1 MVHQYEEH
9 LKMQGLSLEQFL
21 EFTQSTMEALED
33 QMHEEAE
40 KRVKYRLMLE
50 EIAKVEKIE
59 ITEEKAME
67 EAESLAEKYQMDKN
81 EFLEA
86 FGSIDMIK
94 YDLTMRAAIDV
105 LKGE

>member
-1 MVHQYEEH
+1 
-9 LKMQGLSLEQFL
+9 
-21 EFTQSTMEALED
+21 
-33 QMHEEAE
+33 
-40 KRVKYRLMLE
+40 MLE

-67 EAESLAEKYQMDKN
+67 EAENLAQKYQMKKE

-86 FGSIDMIK
+86 FGGIDMIK
-94 YDLTMRAAIDV
+94 YDLKVRAAIDV